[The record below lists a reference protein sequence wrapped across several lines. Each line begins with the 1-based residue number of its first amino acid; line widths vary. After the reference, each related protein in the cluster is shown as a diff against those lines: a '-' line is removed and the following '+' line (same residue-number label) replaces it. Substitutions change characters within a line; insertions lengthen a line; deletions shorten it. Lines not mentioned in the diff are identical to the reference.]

1 MGLDERY
8 QWKGDEMGQD
18 MGSDVR
24 VDEWE
29 WILGWEGMECGDLV
43 SYRMVSDVEWDRS
56 RAGN

>member
-1 MGLDERY
+1 
-8 QWKGDEMGQD
+8 
-18 MGSDVR
+18 MGSDTR

-29 WILGWEGMECGDLV
+29 WILGWEGMECEDLV